1 MIFWILSRNG
11 FHPTKGLRLIADSNE
26 IFVSE
31 EAAYLSVAS
40 SPVRLH
46 LRAEIFGIILGLYSF
61 FIYNGHH
68 SGPTQPSIRRVSFKM
83 VGKKDCRC
91 RKCGIN
97 YFIII

>member
-1 MIFWILSRNG
+1 MVYIRPKFQFRFFCGNG
-11 FHPTKGLRLIADSNE
+11 LHPTKGLRLIADSNE

-68 SGPTQPSIRRVSFKM
+68 SGPTQPSIRRVSL
-83 VGKKDCRC
+83 
-91 RKCGIN
+91 
-97 YFIII
+97 